1 MKVRLELNRII
12 GLVFEHVPFLGTVL
26 SIIVIK
32 KKSSL
37 CLHEVYIIVPH
48 GLVH

>member
-1 MKVRLELNRII
+1 MKVRLEINRII
-12 GLVFEHVPFLGTVL
+12 DQVLEHVPFLGTVL

-32 KKSSL
+32 KKNNL
-37 CLHEVYIIVPH
+37 CLHEVYIRPH